1 MFKNI
6 LNLQNHSSLIYHYLR
21 NVNRNTPVFPTKQA
35 TMSWCTRSEVRL
47 LHFSLQQL
55 SLRKQSKR
63 KQIRGNRET
72 APFSDSAS
80 CTYFMSVPGSTM
92 LTFPPI
98 RSASLWDAF
107 VDPPRVPGAELCGS
121 TLLLTGRHFQPE
133 STSTNCLPQAQPGH
147 CCPFQQ
153 HYPGEMLSV
162 STLGFR
168 PFPGRNDSKI
178 TQTPHSFSQPNAAP
192 TPWLQRYFQI
202 TEMLKTEDLKPVV
215 RWDLNLSHAL
225 QSLVK
230 HQLPFWKPALCNKSK
245 THCKLV

>member
-6 LNLQNHSSLIYHYLR
+6 LNLQNHRSLIYHYLR
-21 NVNRNTPVFPTKQA
+21 NVIRNTPGFPTKQV
-35 TMSWCTRSEVRL
+35 TMSWCTRSQVRL

-55 SLRKQSKR
+55 SLRKQSKTN
-63 KQIRGNRET
+63 QIKGNRET
-72 APFSDSAS
+72 AALLWFWKLHILDECAREHHADFPTHQVSFSLGRLRWS
-80 CTYFMSVPGSTM
+80 
-92 LTFPPI
+92 
-98 RSASLWDAF
+98 
-107 VDPPRVPGAELCGS
+107 PRVPPAELCGS
-121 TLLLTGRHFQPE
+121 TLLLTGHHFQPE
-133 STSTNCLPQAQPGH
+133 STSTNCLPQAQLGP

-168 PFPGRNDSKI
+168 PFTGRNVSKI
-178 TQTPHSFSQPNAAP
+178 TQTPRGFSQPNAAP
-192 TPWLQRYFQI
+192 TPRLPRYFQI
-202 TEMLKTEDLKPVV
+202 TEMLKTGDLKPVV

-230 HQLPFWKPALCNKSK
+230 HRLPFWKPVLCNKSK